1 VVIPAGSP
9 RWSAPRA
16 VAAAS
21 LALMIGIIGGGSGA
35 KSAEFGLQTLS
46 CQGTPVLQPD
56 APGAEA
62 QARIAFDATVIYADG
77 EFLSLLDPEKNK
89 VERRVSDQEVTRG
102 TLEFVDREP
111 EPMVWTLSTGRKATM
126 MGFSLRSDGGLMA
139 LTIRSAPDGESRRPF
154 VLFDQRSG
162 GVHRG
167 WCR

>member
-1 VVIPAGSP
+1 MKASVVGALAMAAVLLAGP
-9 RWSAPRA
+9 GVWA
-16 VAAAS
+16 
-21 LALMIGIIGGGSGA
+21 
-35 KSAEFGLQTLS
+35 AEFGLQTLS
-46 CQGTPVLQPD
+46 CQGTPALPAD
-56 APGAEA
+56 APGTEA
-62 QARIAFDATVIYADG
+62 QKSVTFDATVIYADG

-139 LTIRSAPDGESRRPF
+139 LTIRSAAEGESRRPF
-154 VLFDQRSG
+154 VLFDQRAGS
-162 GVHRG
+162 VHRG